1 MYPDYVHALLSKD
14 IYIENVDDILLEQT
28 HLSYVFIND
37 IYVYKIK
44 KSVDFDF
51 VKQSKLSQR
60 KKFCLQEI
68 EQNKRLA
75 PKVYIKVVK
84 IVLSM
89 LFVREKFL
97 REIRLLNMLLK
108 CIV

>member
-44 KSVDFDF
+44 LF
-51 VKQSKLSQR
+51 R
-60 KKFCLQEI
+60 
-68 EQNKRLA
+68 NK
-75 PKVYIKVVK
+75 
-84 IVLSM
+84 
-89 LFVREKFL
+89 
-97 REIRLLNMLLK
+97 
-108 CIV
+108 